1 MPASNAERQKTF
13 RRRLKQ
19 RLEAAG
25 TPASLPDRP
34 KIGTLP
40 ATKRWAAMHTQAM
53 ALLTTSLDEMQQ
65 YFEDRS
71 EDWQQSDRGQ
81 AFQERLDAIEAAKEV
96 VAELA
101 EL

>member
-1 MPASNAERQKTF
+1 
-13 RRRLKQ
+13 
-19 RLEAAG
+19 
-25 TPASLPDRP
+25 
-34 KIGTLP
+34 
-40 ATKRWAAMHTQAM
+40 MHTQAM